1 MFGVSGGREFVLD
14 GDTGWGDADAVW
26 EESVVR
32 ELLFHSSFF
41 NTICIA
47 PHSFILYL
55 TR

>member
-32 ELLFHSSFF
+32 VGVVDDLIEKSQIT
-41 NTICIA
+41 NRQI
-47 PHSFILYL
+47 
-55 TR
+55 